1 MAENQPAGR
10 KAREENRMND
20 AFASITDRIRAF
32 ITESSVASSNG
43 PHFEAFNELAL
54 DLYALQLKSVPVYRQ
69 FCSRRGTGIRSW
81 HDIPALP
88 ISAFKQT
95 AVTSLSPSQRQHAF
109 YSSGTT
115 SDERSRHHHDAASLR
130 LYETAL
136 IAGFGRHVRW
146 PEARFLSLTPPGPS
160 APHSSLVHM
169 VETLRRTFGNA
180 SSSFLGNVDSLGNWQ
195 IAPDLALPALTS
207 AAADAVPV
215 VLIGTAFNFVPLLD
229 HLAAANNQRLVLPA
243 NSRIMETGGYKGR
256 SRTLSRAD
264 FYQRIRETLGVPQS
278 HIISEYGMCELSS
291 QAYDNG
297 SMAPRAFQFPPW
309 ARFRVVSPEDGKPAR
324 AGEHGIL
331 QVFDLANVR
340 SVLAIQ
346 TEDIGVSTPN
356 GFELIGRAA
365 DAQPRGCS
373 LMTA

>member
-1 MAENQPAGR
+1 VAENQPAGR
-10 KAREENRMND
+10 EAREENRMND

-32 ITESSVASSNG
+32 ITESSAAPSNG
-43 PHFEAFNELAL
+43 PHFEASVNELAL

-69 FCSRRGTGIRSW
+69 FCSRRETRIRTW
-81 HDIPALP
+81 QDIPALP

-95 AVTSLSPSQRQHAF
+95 DVTSLSPSQWQHAF

-115 SDERSRHHHDAASLR
+115 SDERSRHYHDAASLG

-136 IAGFGRHVRW
+136 IAGFGRHSS
-146 PEARFLSLTPPGPS
+146 EARLLSLTPPASS

-180 SSSFLGNVDSLGNWQ
+180 SSGFLGSVDSLGNWQ
-195 IAPDLALPALTS
+195 IAPGLALPALTR

-215 VLIGTAFNFVPLLD
+215 MLIGTAFNFVHLLD
-229 HLAAANNQRLVLPA
+229 HFAANNQRLVLPA

-256 SRTLSRAD
+256 SRILSRAD
-264 FYQRIRETLGVPQS
+264 LYQRIRETLGVPPS

-291 QAYDNG
+291 QGYDDG
-297 SMAPRAFQFPPW
+297 SVAPRAFQFPPW
-309 ARFRVVSPEDGKPAR
+309 ARFRVVSPEDGKPAPPGQ
-324 AGEHGIL
+324 AGIL

-346 TEDIGVSTPN
+346 TEDVAVSRPN
-356 GFELIGRAA
+356 GFELLGRAA
-365 DAQPRGCS
+365 DAHPRGCS